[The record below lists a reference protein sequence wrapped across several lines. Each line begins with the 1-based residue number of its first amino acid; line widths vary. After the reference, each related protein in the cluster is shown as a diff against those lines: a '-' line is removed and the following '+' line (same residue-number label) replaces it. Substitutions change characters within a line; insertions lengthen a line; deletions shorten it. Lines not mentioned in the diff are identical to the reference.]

1 MAIGINALSE
11 EITDILRTNLERARV
26 LEGKAEFLA
35 QSIKQVTDGASSQVS
50 SLQKSAAAIEQM
62 NSSMSAINQK
72 MHDASL
78 KRLKYYRHHP

>member
-1 MAIGINALSE
+1 M
-11 EITDILRTNLERARV
+11 V
-26 LEGKAEFLA
+26 EGKAKFLD
-35 QSIKQVTDGASSQVS
+35 QSMKQGTDDASSQAS
-50 SLQKSAAAIEQM
+50 SLQESAAAIEQM

>member
-1 MAIGINALSE
+1 MG
-11 EITDILRTNLERARV
+11 
-26 LEGKAEFLA
+26 
-35 QSIKQVTDGASSQVS
+35 QSMKQVTDGASSQAS
-50 SLQKSAAAIEQM
+50 SLQESAAAIEQM

>member
-1 MAIGINALSE
+1 
-11 EITDILRTNLERARV
+11 V
-26 LEGKAEFLA
+26 LEGKAEFLG
-35 QSIKQVTDGASSQVS
+35 QSMKQVTDGASSQAS
-50 SLQKSAAAIEQM
+50 SLQESAAAIEQM